1 MPVIWGNFERAVL
14 ILVGP
19 GPLKQRLIDAYLGHL
34 SLVKPVD
41 VPEPA
46 STAFTALVE
55 ALKCARPTGG
65 LSCAEV
71 AVRKMSEL
79 EAARHAQAVLECFV
93 ALSLLRVPEADAPAA
108 PPRLR
113 VVNDSDIEGVPSFL
127 SRA

>member
-1 MPVIWGNFERAVL
+1 MPVIWDNFERAVQV
-14 ILVGP
+14 LVGP

-41 VPEPA
+41 IPEPA
-46 STAFTALVE
+46 STAFTALIE

-79 EAARHAQAVLECFV
+79 EAARHAQGIVECFV
-93 ALSLLRVPEADAPAA
+93 ALSWLRVAEADAPTA

-113 VVNDSDIEGVPSFL
+113 VVSDSDGEEVPSFL

>member
-1 MPVIWGNFERAVL
+1 MPVIWENFERAVQV
-14 ILVGP
+14 LVGP

-34 SLVKPVD
+34 SLMKPVD
-41 VPEPA
+41 IPEPA
-46 STAFTALVE
+46 STAFTALIE

-79 EAARHAQAVLECFV
+79 EATRHAQAIVDCFV
-93 ALSLLRVPEADAPAA
+93 ALALARVPEADAPTA

-113 VVNDSDIEGVPSFL
+113 VVSDSDSEGVPAFL